1 MVSCPCLQRKLEA
14 HFYAGGSFSKL
25 ASQVDKLQNI
35 TMCDG
40 EGDAPEMAGTTGL
53 KKQEPVQLGLECK
66 LSTGGGRGDVQI
78 GRGNI
83 GYPLSVIS
91 SKKRPLEIC

>member
-1 MVSCPCLQRKLEA
+1 MVVVEQWFLVLVYKESWM
-14 HFYAGGSFSKL
+14 HIFYAGGSFPEL

-66 LSTGGGRGDVQI
+66 LSTGGGHGDVQI

-91 SKKRPLEIC
+91 SK